1 MKRGERTIFSRLWRA
16 KDGIAS
22 VEFVLILPVLLL
34 LLAVIIDF
42 GRLYYDYHA
51 VSKSIR
57 DATRYLSRVDGSTA
71 GLNIDCASGTVDESA
86 DPGKTLVENA
96 RRLAM
101 TGRFDGNPSTEPL
114 VSSWTS
120 ETLTELATG
129 VAVSVECMANPMGT
143 VTLVGFYEG
152 DLLIPSIIMSAEVPF
167 SFRLGQFLPI
177 GPDITFTISHKMAH
191 FGTL

>member
-1 MKRGERTIFSRLWRA
+1 MFGRLWRA
-16 KDGIAS
+16 RDGMAS
-22 VEFVLILPVLLL
+22 VEFVLILPALLL
-34 LLAVIIDF
+34 LLAVITDF

-51 VSKSIR
+51 VSKSVR
-57 DATRYLSRVDGSTA
+57 DATRYLSRVEGGVA
-71 GLNIDCASGTVDESA
+71 GLNIDCNNETLVATA

-101 TGRFDGNPSTEPL
+101 TGRFDGDPSTEPL
-114 VSSWTS
+114 VGSWTAPS
-120 ETLTELATG
+120 LTELATG
-129 VAVSVECMANPMGT
+129 IAVSVECVANPIGA

-167 SFRLGQFLPI
+167 TFGLSQLIAI
-177 GPDITFTISHKMAH
+177 GPNITFTITHKMAH

>member
-1 MKRGERTIFSRLWRA
+1 MKRGKWTIFGRFWRA
-16 KDGIAS
+16 RGGIAS

-51 VSKSIR
+51 VSKSVR
-57 DATRYLSRVDGSTA
+57 DATRYLSRVEGGTA
-71 GLNIDCASGTVDESA
+71 GLNIDCTAGTLVA
-86 DPGKTLVENA
+86 NTGPGKILVENA

-114 VSSWTS
+114 VDSWTS
-120 ETLTELATG
+120 TSLTELATG
-129 VAVSVECMANPMGT
+129 IEVSVEGAANPIGG
-143 VTLVGFYEG
+143 VTLVGFY
-152 DLLIPSIIMSAEVPF
+152 DSVTCIPSIIMSAEVPF
-167 SFRLGQFLPI
+167 SFRLGQLIAI
-177 GPDITFTISHKMAH
+177 GPDITFTITHKMAH